1 MKKFLFLIFAFTI
14 ILTGVISPTAKAQE
28 QPQEIQM
35 LIDGVPVA
43 FDLQPVIA
51 DGRILV
57 PFRAVA
63 EAFNMNVTW
72 DGDDQTIT
80 ASDGKISVKLQIGN
94 ETVYRNE
101 TAVTLDAAPVVF
113 DGRTLIP
120 LQFFNEVFNSH
131 IEDLRLVK
139 ITSPPELMTVTGFYA
154 LGDQETSSWTDLFGK
169 VYPAEGIGNTD
180 IVSVLALGWYSLDG
194 KGSLLSDS
202 DSGWRRPDGWEDILK
217 TAGKYNLKTEMVVQ
231 ATDGDGTLTS
241 LLTNQ
246 AAMDKAVSGI
256 TKESLSYQGVNLD
269 FEGLGWSDEG
279 EKLTAVRS
287 DFAKFVR
294 LLSGEL
300 KKNGRSLTLT
310 LHAPNTSYKGYDY
323 QVLGGLADRIIIMAY
338 DYGSQPEPLNLVI
351 QAVEMAK
358 QSVPAEKL
366 VLGISIPS
374 ETADSILS
382 KVGVAKRYNL
392 QGIAI
397 WRLGLVSDEM
407 WTALK
412 SSVRSRR

>member
-1 MKKFLFLIFAFTI
+1 MKKFLFLIIAFTI
-14 ILTGVISPTAKAQE
+14 ILTGFISPPAKGQE
-28 QPQEIQM
+28 QPQNIKL
-35 LIDGVPVA
+35 LIDGLPAA
-43 FDLQPVIA
+43 FDIQPVVA
-51 DGRILV
+51 DGRVLV

-63 EAFNMNVTW
+63 DAFNVNVTW

-80 ASDGKISVKLQIGN
+80 ASDGKISAKLQIGN

-101 TAVTLDAAPVVF
+101 TAVTLDAPPVVI
-113 DGRTLIP
+113 DGRTFIP
-120 LQFFNEVFNSH
+120 LQFFNEIFNCH
-131 IEDLRLVK
+131 VEDLRLVK
-139 ITSPPELMTVTGFYA
+139 ITSPPELMTVNGFYA
-154 LGDQETSSWTDLFGK
+154 LGDQATSSWTDLFGQA
-169 VYPAEGIGNTD
+169 YPDESIGNTD
-180 IVSVLALGWYSLDG
+180 IVSELALGWYSLDG
-194 KGSLLSDS
+194 KGSLLNDS

-217 TAGKYNLKTEMVVQ
+217 AADKYKLKTEMVIQ
-231 ATDGDGTLTS
+231 ATDGDGNLTS
-241 LLTNQ
+241 LLANQ
-246 AAMDKAVSGI
+246 AAMDKAVSSI
-256 TKESLSYQGVNLD
+256 AKESLSYQGVNLD

-279 EKLTAVRS
+279 EQLTAVRS

-338 DYGSQPEPLNLVI
+338 DYGPQPEPLNLVI

-392 QGIAI
+392 KGIAI
-397 WRLGLVSDEM
+397 WRLGLVSDDM
-407 WTALK
+407 WTALR
-412 SSVRSRR
+412 SSVSSRR